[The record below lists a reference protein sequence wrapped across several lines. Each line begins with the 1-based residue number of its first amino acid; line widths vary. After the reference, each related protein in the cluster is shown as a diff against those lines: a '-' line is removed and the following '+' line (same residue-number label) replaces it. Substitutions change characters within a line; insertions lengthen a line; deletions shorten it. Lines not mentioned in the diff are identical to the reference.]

1 MRLRRQPNERGQT
14 VVEVAIALPVLLI
27 VLFAIFQFGVVFKN
41 YIALTDAVRVGARK
55 AAVSRLVPDPGG
67 TTVAAAR
74 GAAADLGDELQ
85 IAVNP
90 NAPWAPGI
98 DVTVTGTYP
107 YELSIM
113 GVVVASGTL
122 SSSTTTRIE

>member
-1 MRLRRQPNERGQT
+1 M
-14 VVEVAIALPVLLI
+14 
-27 VLFAIFQFGVVFKN
+27 FAIFQFGVVFKN

-55 AAVSRLVPDPGG
+55 AAVSRQVPDPRG
-67 TTVAAAR
+67 TTIAAAQA
-74 GAAADLGDELQ
+74 AAADLGSDMQ
-85 IAVNP
+85 VAVTP

-107 YELSIM
+107 YALSIM

-122 SSSTTTRIE
+122 TSSTTTRIE